1 MPATSPKGLT
11 FLKRHE
17 GVVLRAYRDAAGVWT
32 IGCGL
37 TAASGVVRPR
47 AGMVITKAE
56 ADRLLSRAL
65 ERNYEPAVAR
75 AMPGAKPHEFDA
87 GLSFHFNTG
96 AIARASWV
104 NAWLDRDWAGA
115 LAGLRK
121 WTRGG
126 GKVLPGLQARR
137 EAEFRLLQNAD
148 YGVTPRAPAPGFAR
162 WALPM
167 TAVEKAQVIG
177 ELHRL
182 GYKVAA
188 GAADITADEVRR
200 FQRDHGLTEDGVI
213 GRATLSALQRRIDAT
228 RKTGVTAG
236 AGAGGAAATQAPGI
250 GDALPAWAE
259 PVMLAGLVAVA
270 AWLAWSY
277 RDVIAAKLGARA
289 PKLSAWLRSV

>member
-1 MPATSPKGLT
+1 MPKISPKGLT

-37 TAASGVVRPR
+37 TAASGVVRPK
-47 AGMVITKAE
+47 AGMVITEAE
-56 ADRLLSRAL
+56 ADRLLSQAL

-75 AMPGAKPHEFDA
+75 AMPGPKPHEFDA
-87 GLSFHFNTG
+87 GVSFHFNTG
-96 AIARASWV
+96 AIDRASWV
-104 NAWLDRDWAGA
+104 NAWRNRDWAEV
-115 LAGLRK
+115 LVGLRK

-126 GKVLPGLQARR
+126 GKVLPGLRNRR
-137 EAEFRLLQNAD
+137 EAEFRLLRNAD

-167 TAVEKAQVIG
+167 TAVEKARVIA

-182 GYKVAA
+182 GYKAA
-188 GAADITADEVRR
+188 PAAADITADEVRR
-200 FQRDHGLTEDGVI
+200 FQRDHGLAEDGII
-213 GRATLSALQRRIDAT
+213 GRATLTALQRPLDAT
-228 RKTGVTAG
+228 RKTGQTAG
-236 AGAGGAAATQAPGI
+236 AGAGGAAATQAPGV

-259 PVMLAGLVAVA
+259 PVMLAGLAAVA
-270 AWLAWSY
+270 LWLAWSY

-289 PKLSAWLRSV
+289 PKLSAWLRSF

>member
-1 MPATSPKGLT
+1 MPDTSPKGLT

-37 TAASGVVRPR
+37 TAASGVVRPK
-47 AGMVITKAE
+47 AGMVITEAE
-56 ADRLLSRAL
+56 ADRLLGLAL
-65 ERNYEPAVAR
+65 ARNYEPAVAR
-75 AMPGAKPHEFDA
+75 AMPGARPHEFDA
-87 GLSFHFNTG
+87 GVSFHFNTG
-96 AIARASWV
+96 AIDRASWV
-104 NAWLDRDWAGA
+104 NAWRNRDWAA
-115 LAGLRK
+115 VLVGLRK

-126 GKVLPGLQARR
+126 GRVLPGLRNRR

-167 TAVEKAQVIG
+167 TAVEKAKVIA
-177 ELHRL
+177 ELYRL
-182 GYKVAA
+182 GYKAA
-188 GAADITADEVRR
+188 PAAADITADEVRR
-200 FQRDHGLTEDGVI
+200 FQRDHGLTSDGVI
-213 GRATLSALQRRIDAT
+213 GRATLSALQRRIDAA

-236 AGAGGAAATQAPGI
+236 AGAGGAVATQAPGF

-259 PVMLAGLVAVA
+259 PVLLAGLAAVA
-270 AWLAWSY
+270 LWLAWTY

-289 PKLSAWLRSV
+289 PKLAGWLRSF